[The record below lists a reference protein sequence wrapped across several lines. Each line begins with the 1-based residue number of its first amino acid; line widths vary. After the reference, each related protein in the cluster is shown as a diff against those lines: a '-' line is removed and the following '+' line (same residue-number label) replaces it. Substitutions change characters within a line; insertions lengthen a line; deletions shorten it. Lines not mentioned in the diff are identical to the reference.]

1 LPGIPKDDL
10 IPVCEEIMPRKLIP
24 ATELAEFI
32 YCTKAWQLKFIEC
45 AEPSSEARELQVKG
59 NTWHVAQGRALARS
73 DSFRWGAYA
82 ALGLAILLFMFCWL
96 GWAR

>member
-1 LPGIPKDDL
+1 LPGIPKGDL
-10 IPVCEEIMPRKLIP
+10 IPVCEEIMTRKIIP

-32 YCTKAWQLKFIEC
+32 YCAKAWQLKFIEC
-45 AEPSSEARELQVKG
+45 AEPSKEARQLQIKG
-59 NTWHVAQGRALARS
+59 NFWHVAQGEALARS

-82 ALGLAILLFMFCWL
+82 ALGLAILLFVFCWL